1 VALAPVPSAD
11 EIVRLYKSGELPA
24 ELAQYHGT
32 EDGDEDVFLQR
43 CIALHNSGDIDLV
56 VLPSQAAFAELSG
69 HAFFTAQHFYCE
81 AIPKLD
87 SDVSA
92 LMECCRILIERG
104 GNDLAANQ
112 PNGAF
117 RTWCERNP
125 RSGATVI
132 QEAQAGNALAK
143 GFLTFALQAS
153 NDIDSAINFVKT
165 YDDDRRLSGMAAL
178 AGMSFADPASA
189 QRAVAALEPYVAERS
204 DDQVRINAL
213 LAAFDVLKQHEDALA
228 AHRLI
233 KSGIRDPG
241 PELLFGLARIVWLY
255 HKMLDSDVLRDALTA
270 LEAVDPDHL
279 GTVRDIDM
287 GLRQLLGTKDEPLV
301 LDFLTAKLQNPKLKI
316 GNFQTVA
323 RELTNGDEQRLYKLI
338 VRWFLSGS
346 IALCDNV
353 SDLVGIDKNRAF
365 DTTVQPLGLTAAQ
378 QVFLCRKAI
387 GFLFIKPVICCS
399 IIVSVLR
406 AGTPHVEG
414 LVADLLF
421 DPVLLNY
428 GGEAKDYLRS
438 IPATDAA
445 HGAIQKALAKDEAF
459 HAQLEAVGTIKELH
473 PSDYQRDVVHQG
485 IYDSM
490 RAIQKA
496 AESKSVFMNL
506 VHRSTILYGKRSLA
520 FVEDADGKQRAVEMD
535 LKSFGTSWE
544 LPRHEILDPVG
555 LDYMMRV
562 FRVEKFK

>member
-1 VALAPVPSAD
+1 VALPPVPSAD

-24 ELAQYHGT
+24 ELARYHETG
-32 EDGDEDVFLQR
+32 DGDENLFVQR

-69 HAFFTAQHFYCE
+69 HAFFTAQHLYCE

-92 LMECCRILIERG
+92 LMECCRILIEKA

-112 PNGAF
+112 PNVAF

-125 RSGATVI
+125 SSGAIVI
-132 QEAQAGNALAK
+132 QDAQAGNVLAK
-143 GFLTFALQAS
+143 RFVPFALQPT
-153 NDIDSAINFVKT
+153 NDIDRAIDFVKT

-178 AGMSFADPASA
+178 AGMSFADPVSA
-189 QRAVAALEPYVAERS
+189 QRAVAVLEPYVAEGRDDHVRS
-204 DDQVRINAL
+204 NAL
-213 LAAFDVLKQHEDALA
+213 LAAFGVLTQYKDDVA
-228 AHRLI
+228 AQRLI
-233 KSGIRDPG
+233 ESATKEPG
-241 PELLFGLARIVWLY
+241 PELLHGLARIVWLH
-255 HKMLDSDVLRDALTA
+255 HKMLDSDALRDALTA
-270 LEAVDPDHL
+270 LEHVNPDHL
-279 GTVRDIDM
+279 GTVQEIDI

-301 LDFLTAKLQNPKLKI
+301 LDFLTAKLQDPKLKI
-316 GNFQTVA
+316 DNFHAIA
-323 RELTNGDEQRLYKLI
+323 RELAKGDEQRLYKLI

-346 IALCDNV
+346 IVLCDNV

-406 AGTPHVEG
+406 AGNADVEG

-428 GGEAKDYLRS
+428 GGEAKDYLKS

-459 HAQLEAVGTIKELH
+459 YARLEAAGTIKELH
-473 PSDYQRDVVHQG
+473 PSDYQRDVVRQRIH
-485 IYDSM
+485 DNV
-490 RAIQKA
+490 RAIHKA
-496 AESKSVFMNL
+496 AESKSIFMNL
-506 VHRSTILYGKRSLA
+506 VHRSTILYGKRSLT
-520 FVEDADGKQRAVEMD
+520 FVEDDDGQHRAVEVD

-544 LPRHEILDPVG
+544 LPRHEVLDPVG
-555 LDYMMRV
+555 LDYMLRV